1 MGLTGLA
8 DTVCLLLSSLIA
20 LFPSPLLV
28 GLGLCKQTGEDFG
41 TSVRLLFLRKEK
53 VEGLSKLR
61 GDLVRGEGLVFSGGL
76 GVGGNDAWPMSSS
89 DLCRSTESCHVTL
102 LRPLGD

>member
-8 DTVCLLLSSLIA
+8 GVYLLLSSLCLCHCA
-20 LFPSPLLV
+20 FPLV
-28 GLGLCKQTGEDFG
+28 GSGLAKQTGEDFRN
-41 TSVRLLFLRKEK
+41 SVGLPFLRKEK

-89 DLCRSTESCHVTL
+89 DLC
-102 LRPLGD
+102 